1 MGTVAGRQGLND
13 NDNKKRRASAGQ
25 HGTYSRAAHHAGS
38 WYSASSRDLDLQ
50 LSSLLAAAEKETNT
64 VAVESPLRGIICPHA
79 GYSYSGPT
87 AAFSYHHLAMEL
99 AKKHDDDDD
108 DDVDDSPH
116 TITQILILHPSHH
129 VYLDGCAVSGA
140 TQLETPLGNLMVD
153 DELRQEI
160 LELGSPRRSSV
171 FEVMEKSVDEH
182 EHSGEMQYP
191 YIAKAL
197 LQANKLDSVK
207 VLPIMCGSI
216 SASQEEDYGKLLA
229 PIVGRPN
236 VLCVVS
242 TDFCHWGSRF
252 QYQPTANPTTSM
264 EIHEYIRAMDHQ
276 GMTHIELQ
284 QPGAFAEYLKKTKNT
299 ICGRHAIGVWL
310 NAVHTNKTT
319 LETLDI
325 AFVKYAQSSQVRS
338 MRDSSVSY
346 ASATARQKSKK

>member
-1 MGTVAGRQGLND
+1 MGTVAGKQGS
-13 NDNKKRRASAGQ
+13 NKKRRSSAG
-25 HGTYSRAAHHAGS
+25 HGLYSRVAHHAGS
-38 WYSASSRDLDLQ
+38 WYSSSPTDLDLQ
-50 LSSLLAAAEKETNT
+50 LSSLLTAAENGGTETSEGEN
-64 VAVESPLRGIICPHA
+64 PLRGIICPHA

-87 AAFSYHHLAMEL
+87 AAFSYRHLAIEM
-99 AKKHDDDDD
+99 AKE
-108 DDVDDSPH
+108 DSP
-116 TITQILILHPSHH
+116 ITQILVLHPSHH

-140 TQLETPLGNLMVD
+140 SQLETPLGNIMVD

-160 LELGSPRRSSV
+160 LGLVSPRSV
-171 FEVMEKSVDEH
+171 FEVLEQSVDER

-197 LQANKLDSVK
+197 LKANKLASVK
-207 VLPIMCGSI
+207 VLSIMCGNI

-252 QYQPTANPTTSM
+252 QFQPTANPTTSM

-276 GMTHIELQ
+276 GMKHIELE
-284 QPGAFAEYLKKTKNT
+284 QPGAFAEYLKQTRNT

-310 NAVHTNKTT
+310 NAVHTNNPT

-325 AFVKYAQSSQVRS
+325 SFVKYAQSSQVRS
-338 MRDSSVSY
+338 MRESSVSY
-346 ASATARQKSKK
+346 ASATARQKPKK